1 MTRTLYL
8 RGADEAAVLA
18 ALAAVGLE
26 GPDDVAAWGMGH
38 GDDRIDL
45 IRVGVIMVPTGEVVV
60 DAETGEDVA
69 VMAAVPGWHA
79 NLYVADAHPRL
90 AEIEAGLAAVTITP
104 EAPQHRRAGMAT

>member
-1 MTRTLYL
+1 MTRTIYL

-38 GDDRIDL
+38 GNDRVDL
-45 IRVGVIMVPTGEVVV
+45 IRVGVIMAPTGEVVT
-60 DAETGEDVA
+60 DPETGEDIA
-69 VMAAVPGWHA
+69 VMAAVPGWHV
-79 NLYVADAHPRL
+79 NLYIADSHPYL

-104 EAPQHRRAGMAT
+104 EAPQHRRAGMPT

>member
-8 RGADEAAVLA
+8 CGADEATVLA
-18 ALAAVGLE
+18 ALAVVGLE

-45 IRVGVIMVPTGEVVV
+45 IRVGIIMAPTGETGFDPEV
-60 DAETGEDVA
+60 DAEFFVIG
-69 VMAAVPGWHA
+69 AVPGWHA
-79 NLYVADAHPRL
+79 NLYVADTHPRL

-104 EAPQHRRAGMAT
+104 EAPSHRRAGMAT

>member
-1 MTRTLYL
+1 MTRTIYL

-38 GDDRIDL
+38 GADRVDL
-45 IRVGVIMVPTGEVVV
+45 IRAGVIMVPTGEVVV
-60 DAETGEDVA
+60 DPETGEDFA
-69 VMAAVPGWHA
+69 VMAPVDGWHA
-79 NLYVADAHPRL
+79 NLYIASTHPRV